1 MKGCGVVVV
10 NDKRGVLKMIAYI
23 CGNIAV
29 VGFCGFYL
37 IEGGSLI
44 KALVVLA
51 AAVAL
56 TNLQIWYVFRL
67 KPRD

>member
-1 MKGCGVVVV
+1 VLSY
-10 NDKRGVLKMIAYI
+10 KRGILKLTAYI

-37 IEGGSLI
+37 VESGSFI
-44 KALVVLA
+44 KAIVVLA
-51 AAVAL
+51 LALTL

>member
-1 MKGCGVVVV
+1 VG
-10 NDKRGVLKMIAYI
+10 DKRGVLKMIAYT

-37 IEGGSLI
+37 IESGSVI

-51 AAVAL
+51 VALSL